1 MTNSKPFDPEL
12 LLKSFE
18 KELDAFVFFHLG
30 ADARVTVNGGS
41 AGIEI
46 AVEHQRVHNFSVKID
61 SQQLQRMADDAG
73 YFETIMLDCLS
84 KYRRHA

>member
-12 LLKSFE
+12 LANSFKE
-18 KELDAFVFFHLG
+18 ELDAFVFFHLG
-30 ADARVTVNGGS
+30 ADARVTVKS
-41 AGIEI
+41 ETAGIEI
-46 AVEHQRVHNFSVKID
+46 AVEHQRVHDFSVKID
-61 SQQLQRMADDAG
+61 PQQLQRMADDAG